1 MGVFQQKFRSGSMR
15 RILLTLAGLFLASF
29 SLAGCDK
36 CGDPIKFNAPSEPK
50 TCYDTPH
57 DK

>member
-1 MGVFQQKFRSGSMR
+1 MR
-15 RILLTLAGLFLASF
+15 RILLTLAGLVMASF

-36 CGDPIKFNAPSEPK
+36 CGDPIKFNAPSQPK
-50 TCYDTPH
+50 SCYDTPH